1 MDSPTFLGVDG
12 REVMGK
18 GLLET
23 ATGGVVAGAEG
34 EEEVEG
40 GERGRRGDE
49 KKAEAKGDM
58 KEGTKEDGA
67 LITLPNGHVRRIKQ
81 MGSYRTGFHVNAN
94 GRETG
99 APSRTGRNMTRG
111 EFGCFLS
118 HYQIWE
124 DMVSD
129 TGGEGWVRVYECASV
144 YVREYVCE

>member
-1 MDSPTFLGVDG
+1 
-12 REVMGK
+12 MGK

-23 ATGGVVAGAEG
+23 ATGGVVAGTEAEG
-34 EEEVEG
+34 EGEG
-40 GERGRRGDE
+40 GKRRRRGEE
-49 KKAEAKGDM
+49 KEAEAKDEMKEGT

-124 DMVSD
+124 DMVSL
-129 TGGEGWVRVYECASV
+129 W
-144 YVREYVCE
+144 

>member
-1 MDSPTFLGVDG
+1 
-12 REVMGK
+12 MGK

-23 ATGGVVAGAEG
+23 ATGGIVAEG
-34 EEEVEG
+34 EAKIEAEGEG
-40 GERGRRGDE
+40 GERGRRSDQ
-49 KKAEAKGDM
+49 KKAEAGDEM
-58 KEGTKEDGA
+58 KEGMKEGTKEGTKEDGA

-124 DMVSD
+124 DMVSLV
-129 TGGEGWVRVYECASV
+129 GRRMGESV
-144 YVREYVCE
+144 